1 MWCLSFVDNV
11 LANKGN
17 SYKTTPSNKN
27 YSTCYHNYFLDKF
40 KIYHGFTLVQ
50 GNQVLIYI

>member
-27 YSTCYHNYFLDKF
+27 YSTCYHNIFLINSKF
-40 KIYHGFTLVQ
+40 IIALH
-50 GNQVLIYI
+50 